1 MERLTRKTD
10 DNIYV
15 VDEASIKRAE
25 NGYSGDAIDKLAR
38 LEDMYEKLVS
48 KEREITE
55 EMETL
60 RIDGR
65 MHTDRY
71 RHLEG
76 VKITNNTMKML
87 FEKYWRER

>member
-1 MERLTRKTD
+1 MERLTRKL
-10 DNIYV
+10 DNNVYV
-15 VDEASIKRAE
+15 VDDARIKHDE
-25 NGYSGDAIDKLAR
+25 NGYSGDAIYKLAR
-38 LEDMYEKLVS
+38 LEDMYDKLISREK
-48 KEREITE
+48 EITE
-55 EMETL
+55 EMEAL

-87 FEKYWRER
+87 FDAYWRDK